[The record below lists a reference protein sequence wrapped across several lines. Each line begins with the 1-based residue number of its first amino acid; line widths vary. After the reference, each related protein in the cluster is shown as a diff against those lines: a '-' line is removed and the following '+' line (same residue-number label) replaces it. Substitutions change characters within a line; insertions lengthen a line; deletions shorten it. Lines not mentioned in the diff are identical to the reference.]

1 MLIWNKP
8 KSVTIDCFT
17 SSSYADNVP
26 IAHAKE
32 VTPKFFKE
40 LKTPKKDPNLVT
52 WR

>member
-17 SSSYADNVP
+17 PVQAIADNVP

-32 VTPKFFKE
+32 VTLNF
-40 LKTPKKDPNLVT
+40 LKS
-52 WR
+52 